1 MIGVDECRRLAR
13 LYDLERHLFDEVS
26 ARFRRDGTL
35 SVADFYAI
43 IVWKS
48 NRTKTK
54 IKKALKEAGLSADTL
69 MSQVAGAKAD
79 ITRLRL
85 LNKVRNIG
93 LPIASAILTV
103 CYPDRFTVLDYR
115 AWQSAVA
122 EGMPGLPDAFPE
134 TAPEYL
140 QYRDAC
146 QAFAERVGLSLRDLD
161 RALWAR
167 SWEKDLQALIAKKP
181 AEEQADEEGT
191 PMTKPKPAPEPKSKV
206 KIHVAVYLVSRML
219 AGKKKTFTAK
229 ELIDRVRQEFD
240 DWRPGVTFYVTSHAV
255 ANAKKATGVVYNYLW
270 RTRYGIYRCF
280 DPERDV
286 PHPSRRDAATEP
298 QPGDVPQKYRY
309 LLPTNN

>member
-13 LYDLERHLFDEVS
+13 LYNLERYLFEEVS
-26 ARFRRDGTL
+26 ARFRRDDTL
-35 SVADFYAI
+35 SAADFYAI
-43 IVWKS
+43 IIWKS

-54 IKKALKEAGLSADTL
+54 IKEALKEAGLSADTL
-69 MSQVAGAKAD
+69 MSQVAGAKD
-79 ITRLRL
+79 DMTRLQL
-85 LNKVRNIG
+85 LTDVRNIG

-103 CYPDRFTVLDYR
+103 CYPDRFTVLDSR

-140 QYRDAC
+140 QYCDAC

-167 SWEKDLQALIAKKP
+167 SWEKDLQELIAEKP
-181 AEEQADEEGT
+181 IVAPQPT
-191 PMTKPKPAPEPKSKV
+191 PAPEAEPKV
-206 KIHVAVYLVSRML
+206 KIHVAVYLASRML

-280 DPERDV
+280 DQSAMCRTHRAGMPR
-286 PHPSRRDAATEP
+286 PNLMLSTCR
-298 QPGDVPQKYRY
+298 
-309 LLPTNN
+309 

>member
-1 MIGVDECRRLAR
+1 MMGVDECRRLAR
-13 LYDLERHLFDEVS
+13 LYNLERYLFDEVS

-69 MSQVAGAKAD
+69 MSQVAGAQDD
-79 ITRLRL
+79 ITRLQL
-85 LNKVRNIG
+85 LTNVRNIG

-103 CYPDRFTVLDYR
+103 CYPDRFTVLDSR

-167 SWEKDLQALIAKKP
+167 SWEKDLQELIADNP
-181 AEEQADEEGT
+181 AEEKPVEEGIPT
-191 PMTKPKPAPEPKSKV
+191 TEPKPAPEPKSKV
-206 KIHVAVYLVSRML
+206 KIHVAVYLVSRLL

-240 DWRPGVTFYVTSHAV
+240 DWRPGVGSYVSSHAV
-255 ANAKKATGVVYNYLW
+255 ANANKGTAVVYNYLW
-270 RTRYGIYRCF
+270 NISYGLYQCF
-280 DPERDV
+280 DPKHHS
-286 PHPSRRDAATEP
+286 PHPSREDAATEP
-298 QPGDVPQKYRY
+298 DPGDVPLKYRY
-309 LLPTNN
+309 LLPANN

>member
-13 LYDLERHLFDEVS
+13 LYNLERYLFEEVS
-26 ARFRRDGTL
+26 ARFRRDDTL
-35 SVADFYAI
+35 SAADFYAI
-43 IVWKS
+43 IIWKS

-54 IKKALKEAGLSADTL
+54 IKEALKEAGLSADTL
-69 MSQVAGAKAD
+69 MSQVAGAKD
-79 ITRLRL
+79 DMTRLQL
-85 LNKVRNIG
+85 LTDVRNIG

-103 CYPDRFTVLDYR
+103 CYPDRFTVLDSR

-140 QYRDAC
+140 QYCDAC

-167 SWEKDLQALIAKKP
+167 SWEKDLQELIAEKP
-181 AEEQADEEGT
+181 IVAPQPT
-191 PMTKPKPAPEPKSKV
+191 PAPEAEPKV
-206 KIHVAVYLVSRML
+206 KIHVAVYLASRML

-298 QPGDVPQKYRY
+298 DAVDVPLEYCY
-309 LLPTNN
+309 LLPANN